1 MTAVAQAFI
10 GAYGRICTAH
20 SPAVLALEIFSC
32 CLNIKTYIRNNNV
45 QYISD
50 YNQRV
55 SAGKRNVKSYKIL
68 WQSLCPLPALDLLA
82 SFDSVNL
89 VTSELKHYLTQ
100 VSRSLGIKK
109 VCIV

>member
-1 MTAVAQAFI
+1 MLLRNSSSGQRKQIRAVYARYFGKHSRVAGSHNSVQCI
-10 GAYGRICTAH
+10 G
-20 SPAVLALEIFSC
+20 
-32 CLNIKTYIRNNNV
+32 
-45 QYISD
+45 

-55 SAGKRNVKSYKIL
+55 GAGKRNVKSYKIL
-68 WQSLCPLPALDLLA
+68 SQSLCPLLALDLLA

-109 VCIV
+109 VCISLM